1 MKIIISLLFAIVM
14 LTACNSNSDSKA
26 VAKDSI
32 SENPSDSFD
41 YNPATPAAQNSD
53 EPERF
58 SP

>member
-1 MKIIISLLFAIVM
+1 MFAIVM